1 MWHGFLEEISFWVK
15 FMKSGVFYSYMSS
28 ILRWWSW
35 YLCVQKCNK
44 ILNKTIYFLL
54 FFINCLMRLQQ
65 VSAIFITEK
74 RCRQSAKKI
83 QNLQIFVA
91 RCKHNCLRFMFAI
104 LIYHLFTWLP
114 PYPEQF
120 SDWSDSLELSIYTSY
135 WIEKLSH
142 MPLWWLRLAAVWD
155 NICPHSKRRFRKCK
169 LKGTV
174 LQQFFGE
181 FSWAE
186 LTNLTI
192 LFVDTLASWSLV
204 PFADRWTRLHTL
216 HLLLLWLL

>member
-1 MWHGFLEEISFWVK
+1 MQKNTEPTDICCQIQTQLLEVYVCNSDLPPLHLIAS
-15 FMKSGVFYSYMSS
+15 
-28 ILRWWSW
+28 LSW
-35 YLCVQKCNK
+35 
-44 ILNKTIYFLL
+44 
-54 FFINCLMRLQQ
+54 
-65 VSAIFITEK
+65 AIF
-74 RCRQSAKKI
+74 RL
-83 QNLQIFVA
+83 NL
-91 RCKHNCLRFMFAI
+91 
-104 LIYHLFTWLP
+104 
-114 PYPEQF
+114 
-120 SDWSDSLELSIYTSY
+120 WSDSLELSIYTSY

>member
-1 MWHGFLEEISFWVK
+1 
-15 FMKSGVFYSYMSS
+15 MSS
-28 ILRWWSW
+28 ILCWWSW
-35 YLCVQKCNK
+35 HLCVQKCNK
-44 ILNKTIYFLL
+44 ILNKTIFFPTFFHKLL
-54 FFINCLMRLQQ
+54 NETPTSLSYLYNRKKMQ
-65 VSAIFITEK
+65 TK
-74 RCRQSAKKI
+74 RKKI

-174 LQQFFGE
+174 LQQFFDE